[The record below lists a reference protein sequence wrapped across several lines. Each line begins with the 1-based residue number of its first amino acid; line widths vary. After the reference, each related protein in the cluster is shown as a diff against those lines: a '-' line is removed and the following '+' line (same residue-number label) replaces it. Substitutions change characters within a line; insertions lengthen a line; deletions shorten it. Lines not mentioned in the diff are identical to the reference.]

1 MVNQAA
7 VAEAGGMRAK
17 KTSIYTIGKELGIS
31 PATVSRALS
40 HHPAVSAGVRARVQA
55 AAAKCKFKP
64 RVVSN
69 RVLNLC
75 VLIQQYDGHPLD
87 FSAFLSQELEG
98 VAQYCRHESLEMSL
112 YSAHIQD
119 LNHCDLVREL
129 RRRGAD
135 GAIVIR
141 ANDQTEYLAQLEDQ
155 HFPYLCLMT
164 GNGRGAERLLGVD
177 DERLACAAVEHLISL
192 GHRRIGMLNNAPFA
206 LHGRRRMEGYRRALA
221 MHGLAVDEKV
231 VLTADSE
238 VHHGDL
244 DFGSRAIDLL
254 LEREPQMTAVFTSSE
269 ETARG
274 VLSRLYQRG
283 IAVPGQI
290 SVVGFDDYP
299 GTAYTC
305 PPLTTVR
312 IPYLEIGYEGA
323 RQVHRMCR
331 KLGML
336 LPDKVMEGL
345 AGGLVVRGSTGPVAP
360 AMAVRK
366 GGGVLSR

>member
-1 MVNQAA
+1 
-7 VAEAGGMRAK
+7 MRAK
-17 KTSIYTIGKELGIS
+17 RTSIYTIGKELGVS

-55 AAAKCKFKP
+55 AAAKCQFKP

-69 RVLNLC
+69 RVTNLC

-98 VAQYCRHESLEMSL
+98 VAQYCRHEKLEMSL
-112 YSAHIQD
+112 YSAHIQE

-177 DERLACAAVEHLISL
+177 DEQLACAAVEHLIGL

-206 LHGRRRMEGYRRALA
+206 LHGRRRMDGYRKALA
-221 MHGLAVDEKV
+221 AHGLVVDESLT
-231 VLTADSE
+231 LTADSD
-238 VHHGDL
+238 VHHGDF
-244 DFGSRAIDLL
+244 DFGSQAIDLL
-254 LEREPQMTAVFTSSE
+254 LERAPHLTAVFASSE

-274 VLSRLYQRG
+274 VLFRLYQQG
-283 IAVPGQI
+283 ISVPAQV

-336 LPDKVMEGL
+336 LPEKV
-345 AGGLVVRGSTGPVAP
+345 AANLVGRLVIRESTTPAVSAP
-360 AMAVRK
+360 AALRK
-366 GGGVLSR
+366 EVASPHVAR